1 MDINKPNRVNG
12 SSISNGSFTSTKSN
26 VGDFDFLKNDN
37 WMNFTSHSQTSSP
50 TKSVKTPAEPNY
62 SGINIEPETT
72 KAPSKPGGD
81 IFEDLLGSQGYTFS
95 SKFNP
100 GPKTINEM
108 RREDLVK
115 EIDPEKLKVMEWTEG
130 KKGNIRALLG
140 TLHTVLW
147 EGSGWN
153 CNLSNLVTYADVKK
167 SYRKACLAVHPDK
180 QTGTCNE
187 NIAKLIF
194 VELNNAWTE
203 FDAKSS

>member
-1 MDINKPNRVNG
+1 
-12 SSISNGSFTSTKSN
+12 
-26 VGDFDFLKNDN
+26 
-37 WMNFTSHSQTSSP
+37 MNFSSHSQTSSP
-50 TKSVKTPAEPNY
+50 TKSAKTPAEPNY
-62 SGINIEPETT
+62 SGINIESETT
-72 KAPSKPGGD
+72 KAPPKSGGD
-81 IFEDLLGSQGYTFS
+81 IFGDLLGSQGYTFS
-95 SKFNP
+95 SKLNP

-108 RREDLVK
+108 RRVDMVK
-115 EIDPEKLKVMEWTEG
+115 EIDPDKLKVMEWIEG

-167 SYRKACLAVHPDK
+167 AYRKACLAVHPDK

-194 VELNNAWTE
+194 VELNNAWSE